1 MNTYLNLKVMRLP
14 VLMLLAIFSTCFV
27 FESAKPSSCTIFT
40 AAQGET
46 VLFGNNED
54 WHNPNP
60 MIGFFPPSSAG
71 FGSVHFGHRDSSGQI
86 NFEGAVN
93 DQGLAWDV
101 NSTPRFK
108 LNPHP
113 EKPYYLGAQ
122 NYLTTI
128 TKEAASV
135 EEAILIARKFAFGDS
150 FSGQIHIADASGDAV
165 VISAGPDGE
174 MAFTRKAAGDGYLVS
189 TNFNLAIPEK
199 GPVDFRFD
207 TATSML
213 DKTSASQ
220 ALTPEFAG
228 EILEAVHLK
237 TLTSHTLYSN
247 VNDLQNGN
255 IYLYYMSQ
263 YDEAVQ
269 LNMDEELSKG
279 QRVVEMRSLFAPN
292 TVEAGD
298 SSYRRF
304 ELRFRAFQVAVVA
317 AGLALIVGVV
327 VIVVK
332 KLRGR
337 PRLEETGAKRSSA
350 PHRPDWA
357 CD

>member
-1 MNTYLNLKVMRLP
+1 MNTHLSLKVLRLP
-14 VLMLLAIFSTCFV
+14 LLALLTIFSTWFI

-40 AAQGET
+40 AMQGET

-60 MIGFFPPSSAG
+60 MIGFFPPSSIG
-71 FGSVHFGHRDSSGQI
+71 FGSVHFGYRDSVGQV

-93 DQGLAWDV
+93 DQGLAWDI

-135 EEAILIARKFAFGDS
+135 EEAILIAKEFSFGDS
-150 FSGQIHIADASGDAV
+150 FEGQIHIGDAAGNAV

-174 MAFTRKAAGDGYLVS
+174 IAFTRKAAGDGYLVS

-199 GPVDFRFD
+199 GPVDFRYD

-213 DKTSASQ
+213 EKLGASQ
-220 ALTPEFAG
+220 ALTPEFAA
-228 EILEAVHLK
+228 EILQAVHLK
-237 TLTSHTLYSN
+237 TLTTHTMYSN
-247 VNDLQNGN
+247 VYDLKDGN

-263 YDEAVQ
+263 YDEVVK
-269 LNMDEELSKG
+269 LNMAEELSKG
-279 QRVVEMRSLFAPN
+279 QQIIEMRDLFTSG
-292 TVEAGD
+292 TVENGD
-298 SSYRRF
+298 ASYQQF
-304 ELRFRAFQVAVVA
+304 ALRFRVAQFTAIAVMVVMVA
-317 AGLALIVGVV
+317 GVV
-327 VIVVK
+327 VTVIK
-332 KLRGR
+332 KLRR
-337 PRLEETGAKRSSA
+337 RQRLEDSRGGQEIL
-350 PHRPDWA
+350 PQMPD
-357 CD
+357 